1 MVPLAMAALNGHS
14 DCFRRTFFLLFFLIH
29 YLSLIKSRSLA
40 LIEFLVLPE
49 ACKEY
54 FELKDDFERTFMHL
68 AAISGNYECLK
79 LFIGLDCDRN
89 PKDYLKKYA
98 LSLNLT
104 VNSSLLFN

>member
-1 MVPLAMAALNGHS
+1 MFS
-14 DCFRRTFFLLFFLIH
+14 
-29 YLSLIKSRSLA
+29 A

-79 LFIGLDCDRN
+79 LFISLDCDKN
-89 PKDYLKKYA
+89 PKDYLKKYT
-98 LSLNLT
+98 LRPSNIH
-104 VNSSLLFN
+104 VESFFFYFLF